1 MARKRTARPG
11 RAAAAARGTAR
22 GTPAAPRGTGEIPPD
37 QLTARAKAGDRE
49 SFLALVRFHS
59 TFNPLPLSPDVLQQ
73 ASLEEDDA
81 RRVLGRLKRKEDS
94 LLRPFPAINMVFW
107 GEEWV
112 QEALSRF
119 MWRKRGER
127 VVPDDRFLAR
137 LWDASREGAL
147 LQLKIYKRMS
157 VAASAWVRVKYPH
170 FANIGLTDAQMLK
183 IARAEGCR
191 FGEEAFR
198 SAVRRFR
205 RSGDPAGC
213 DGSIDPR

>member
-1 MARKRTARPG
+1 MDRKRAARPG
-11 RAAAAARGTAR
+11 KTAAGGKRPARRRAKARGGA
-22 GTPAAPRGTGEIPPD
+22 GGIPPD
-37 QLTARAKAGDRE
+37 QLSARAMAGDRDA
-49 SFLALVRFHS
+49 FLALVRFHS
-59 TFNPLPLSPDVLQQ
+59 TFNPLPLSPDLLAQ
-73 ASLEEDDA
+73 ASIEEDIV
-81 RRVLGRLKRKEDS
+81 RRLLGRLKRKEDS

-112 QEALSRF
+112 QAALNRF

-127 VVPDDRFLAR
+127 TVPDDRFLGR

-147 LQLKIYKRMS
+147 LQLKIYKKVT
-157 VAASAWVRVKYPH
+157 VASSAWVRVKYPH

-191 FGEEAFR
+191 FEEEAFF

-205 RSGDPAGC
+205 RSGGL
-213 DGSIDPR
+213 